1 MGKGYAEVEGVISG
15 QGAQRGH
22 VSGRRRRPS
31 NGKTCT
37 SFAIE
42 TLIGK
47 EKGEGE
53 AGRGGRDLGREHN
66 WRGLS
71 KTRLG
76 HIQLKLTNT

>member
-1 MGKGYAEVEGVISG
+1 VWTVLGINEEREKGGRDEMGKGYAEVEGVISG

-53 AGRGGRDLGREHN
+53 AGRGREGP
-66 WRGLS
+66 W
-71 KTRLG
+71 T
-76 HIQLKLTNT
+76 